1 MPVLV
6 INMMEG
12 RTDDQ
17 KRLLVEKV
25 TNAVCESLGSEPN
38 RVRII
43 INEMPGNGYAIG
55 GKLMQDT
62 DEKYKK
68 R

>member
-6 INMMEG
+6 VNMMEG

-25 TNAVCESLGSEPN
+25 TDAVCVALGSEPN

>member
-6 INMMEG
+6 VNMMEG
-12 RTDDQ
+12 RSDDQ

-25 TNAVCESLGSEPN
+25 TNAVCESLGNEPS

>member
-6 INMMEG
+6 VNMMEG

-17 KRLLVEKV
+17 KRSLVENV
-25 TNAVCESLGSEPN
+25 TNAVCESLKCESHK
-38 RVRII
+38 VKII